1 MEKNIVLIGFMGA
14 GKTSVGRTIAQKLGW
29 TFLDTDQE
37 IERLNGIPVHEI
49 FRRYGE
55 VRFRSEERLLA
66 GKLLTRQQMVIATG
80 GGMVQQADNVE
91 LLKQSGILVWLGG
104 SPDMVL
110 RRVGRRTADRPLL
123 RGKLNVEDI
132 SKLLAEREAI
142 YTQIADIVVENDNKS
157 LEELARE
164 VIHKCMSQANWK
176 ENECRSAD

>member
-14 GKTSVGRTIAQKLGW
+14 GKTSVGRTIPQKLSGS
-29 TFLDTDQE
+29 FLATEQE

-66 GKLLTRQQMVIATG
+66 SKLLARQHMVIATG
-80 GGMVQQADNVE
+80 GGMVQYPDNVE
-91 LLKQSGILVWLGG
+91 LLRQNGILVWLRVT
-104 SPDMVL
+104 PEMVL

-132 SKLLAEREAI
+132 SKLLEEREQM
-142 YTQIADIVVENDNKS
+142 YTQIADLVVENENRS
-157 LEELARE
+157 LDELARE
-164 VIHKCMSQANWK
+164 VINR
-176 ENECRSAD
+176 CREREGL